1 MALPAFETNLNII
14 QQLDDEPNDVGGL
27 TAAELKAKF
36 DEAGLTIQT
45 WINETLLPA
54 MIAANLA
61 FAKTTDIPAD
71 TVQAA
76 IENVQEASD
85 AATQALGNTLSA
97 TKESLQGQIT
107 ENYNALHEELLQ
119 AVIGSIPDASVTY
132 RKLASDITT
141 ILTTLQTGLSQ
152 AQSKI
157 EELDGREIV
166 IDPATQTQNGLMS
179 ATDKVKLDGIAANA
193 TRVLVDN
200 ALSETSTN
208 AIQNRAVKAVLA
220 ELMQSISQALEGKA
234 AKVHTHTKANIT
246 DLTFDTAPTENSQN
260 LVTSGG
266 VFSALSGV
274 LSALQNFKTA
284 TQYTGTLLAT
294 GWAEDSHGYQAQ
306 TITITGLKAS
316 YDVDPQW
323 DVALSGTDPDADA
336 ALLEG
341 FALIHNYVTGANSL
355 TAQCIGK
362 APTVNIPV
370 KVVVFG

>member
-1 MALPAFETNLNII
+1 MALPVFETNLNII
-14 QQLDDEPNDVGGL
+14 QQLDDEPNDVSGL

-61 FAKTTDIPAD
+61 FAKTTDIPAE

-76 IENVQEASD
+76 IENIQEQLKQATVGAVPNGSVNYIKLATD
-85 AATQALGNTLSA
+85 VTAILTKLREDMTQAEA
-97 TKESLQGQIT
+97 DIT
-107 ENYNALHEELLQ
+107 ELQ
-119 AVIGSIPDASVTY
+119 NRP
-132 RKLASDITT
+132 
-141 ILTTLQTGLSQ
+141 
-152 AQSKI
+152 
-157 EELDGREIV
+157 IV
-166 IDPATQTQNGLMS
+166 ISPATQDANGLMS
-179 ATDKVKLDGIAANA
+179 STDKKKLDGIAAGA
-193 TRVLVDN
+193 TRVLVNNELSATSGDAIMN
-200 ALSETSTN
+200 KAVYAAVQALTTALS
-208 AIQNRAVKAVLA
+208 
-220 ELMQSISQALEGKA
+220 GKA
-234 AKVHTHTKANIT
+234 PTVHTHVMANIT
-246 DLTFDTAPTENSQN
+246 DLSIDAEPAQNSGN
-260 LVTSGG
+260 PISSGG
-266 VFSALSGV
+266 VF
-274 LSALQNFKTA
+274 SALQNFKTA
-284 TQYTGTLLAT
+284 TQFTGTLLAT
-294 GWAEDSHGYQAQ
+294 GWSEDSHGYQSQ

>member
-14 QQLDDEPNDVGGL
+14 QQLEDEPNDVGGL

-61 FAKTTDIPAD
+61 FAKTTDIPAE

-76 IENVQEASD
+76 IENIQEQLKQTIVGAVPNGSV
-85 AATQALGNTLSA
+85 
-97 TKESLQGQIT
+97 
-107 ENYNALHEELLQ
+107 NY
-119 AVIGSIPDASVTY
+119 I
-132 RKLASDITT
+132 KLATDVTT

-152 AQSKI
+152 A
-157 EELDGREIV
+157 
-166 IDPATQTQNGLMS
+166 
-179 ATDKVKLDGIAANA
+179 
-193 TRVLVDN
+193 
-200 ALSETSTN
+200 
-208 AIQNRAVKAVLA
+208 
-220 ELMQSISQALEGKA
+220 LEGKA
-234 AKVHTHTKANIT
+234 AKVHAHTKADIT
-246 DLTFDTAPTENSQN
+246 DLTFDAAPTENSQN
-260 LVTSGG
+260 PVTSGG
-266 VFSALSGV
+266 IYAALLGI
-274 LSALQNFKTA
+274 KTA
-284 TQYTGTLLAT
+284 TQYTGTLLAS
-294 GWAEDSHGYQAQ
+294 GWSEDSHGYQAQ

-341 FALIHNYVTGANSL
+341 FALIHNYTTGANSL
-355 TAQCIGK
+355 TAQCIGS

>member
-54 MIAANLA
+54 MIAANLG
-61 FAKTTDIPAD
+61 FAETTEIPEA
-71 TVQAA
+71 TVQDA
-76 IENVQEASD
+76 IVNVQESSA

-97 TKESLQGQIT
+97 TEESLQRQIT

-141 ILTTLQTGLSQ
+141 ILTTLQTGLSR

-166 IDPATQTQNGLMS
+166 IDPATQTKNGLMS

-208 AIQNRAVKAVLA
+208 AIQNRAVKAALA

-246 DLTFDTAPTENSQN
+246 DLTFDTEPTENSQN

-274 LSALQNFKTA
+274 LSELQNFKTA

-316 YDVDPQW
+316 YNVDPQW

-336 ALLEG
+336 SLLEG
-341 FALIHNYVTGANSL
+341 FALIHNYTTGANSL
-355 TAQCIGK
+355 TAQCIGA

>member
-14 QQLDDEPNDVGGL
+14 QQLEDEPNDVGGL

-61 FAKTTDIPAD
+61 FAKTTDIPAE

-76 IENVQEASD
+76 IENIQEQLKQATVGAVPNGSVNYIKLATD
-85 AATQALGNTLSA
+85 VTAILTKLREDMTQAEA
-97 TKESLQGQIT
+97 DIT
-107 ENYNALHEELLQ
+107 ELQ
-119 AVIGSIPDASVTY
+119 NRP
-132 RKLASDITT
+132 
-141 ILTTLQTGLSQ
+141 
-152 AQSKI
+152 
-157 EELDGREIV
+157 IV
-166 IDPATQTQNGLMS
+166 ISPATQDANGLMS
-179 ATDKVKLDGIAANA
+179 STDKKKLDGIAAGA
-193 TRVLVDN
+193 TRVLVNNELSATSGDAIMN
-200 ALSETSTN
+200 KVVYAAVQSLTTALS
-208 AIQNRAVKAVLA
+208 
-220 ELMQSISQALEGKA
+220 GKA
-234 AKVHTHTKANIT
+234 PTDHTHVMANIT
-246 DLTFDTAPTENSQN
+246 DLSIDAVPAKNSGN
-260 LVTSGG
+260 PVSSGG
-266 VFSALSGV
+266 VF
-274 LSALQNFKTA
+274 SALQNFKTA
-284 TQYTGTLLAT
+284 TQFTGTLLAT
-294 GWAEDSHGYQAQ
+294 GWSEDSHGYQAQ

-323 DVALSGTDPDADA
+323 DVALSGTDPNADA

-341 FALIHNYVTGANSL
+341 FALIHNYTTGSNSL